1 MNFYDDAITLI
12 RHNRTNNPRVM
23 QAKTPDGTII
33 VRVIVGLEE
42 EAKDLVLFNPQ
53 PDQITHLE
61 DLVAEARMQRALA
74 AMADEHAWR
83 IPSAPRA

>member
-42 EAKDLVLFNPQ
+42 EAKDLVLFNLQ